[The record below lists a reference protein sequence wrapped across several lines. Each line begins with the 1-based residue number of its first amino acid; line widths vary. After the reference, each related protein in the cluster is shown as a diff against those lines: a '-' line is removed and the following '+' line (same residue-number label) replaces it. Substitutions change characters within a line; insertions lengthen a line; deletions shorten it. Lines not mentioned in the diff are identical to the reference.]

1 MTCEESH
8 IPRLLTMVPEERA
21 ASVVAVRNGEVALGA
36 VREQVVVDAGLAR
49 GGSAGRTRTRP
60 AAAGRQRAAHTIAI
74 GRTGEPVAPRIFS
87 GVAMKR
93 NV

>member
-21 ASVVAVRNGEVALGA
+21 ASVVAVRNGKVALGA
-36 VREQVVVDAGLAR
+36 VCEQVVDAGLAR